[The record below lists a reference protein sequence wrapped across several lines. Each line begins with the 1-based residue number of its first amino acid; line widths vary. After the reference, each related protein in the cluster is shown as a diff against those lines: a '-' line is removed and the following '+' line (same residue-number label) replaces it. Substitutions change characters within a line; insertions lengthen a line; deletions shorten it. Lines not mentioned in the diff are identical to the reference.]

1 MPRLVRLSSVVLLL
15 LLAGCRTAD
24 GPAWPDA
31 PTAGASD
38 AFWATWSDGQA
49 EVATYAAT
57 VSRYDSL
64 RDASVVLVTVTEPV
78 DRKTWIKDDSAAGD
92 ARLDVVKLNHM
103 ETFQTGV
110 YPYSVMT
117 SVFMPVADFGA
128 DVGGRFAPAKI
139 TLTAQEWCGHVWHG
153 VWPGAGAFRSEMR
166 SYFASEG
173 ETDRTVEAPNGT
185 LYEDALLVQLREL
198 DGPFAGGG
206 DWSGSLVPALWE
218 QRMAHRPL
226 APVAATIA
234 RADTAVA
241 GTDGDT
247 LAATR
252 FRLAYDGHRGLF
264 VRTVVVEKQA
274 PRRVLGWT
282 TSRGERVRLV
292 RSLRMPYWR
301 LNRPGDTRWRDSL
314 GLAPLPAFPAP

>member
-1 MPRLVRLSSVVLLL
+1 MPRLVRLSPVLFL
-15 LLAGCRTAD
+15 LLAGCGTPN

-38 AFWATWSDGQA
+38 AFWKTWGDGNA

-64 RDASVVLVTVTEPV
+64 RAASVVLVTVTEPV
-78 DRKTWIKDDSAAGD
+78 DRTTWIKDDSATGN
-92 ARLDVVKLNHM
+92 ARLDVIKLNHM

-128 DVGGRFAPAKI
+128 DVGGRFAPAKL

-153 VWPGAGAFRSEMR
+153 VWPSAGSFQASMR
-166 SYFASEG
+166 SYFATEG
-173 ETDRTVEAPNGT
+173 ETDRTVEAPKGT

-198 DGPFAGGG
+198 DGPFAGGA

-241 GTDGDT
+241 GPDGDP

-252 FRLAYDGHRGLF
+252 FRIAYAGARGPF

-314 GLAPLPAFPAP
+314 GLAPLPVTPAP